1 MSTKPVRVIAL
12 TSGKGGVGKS
22 FLTLHLAE
30 ALARMGRSVAILDAD
45 LGLGN
50 IELMAGVKARH
61 TLTDA
66 FSRRCELQDILLEGP
81 AGVRI
86 IPGGRG
92 LAALPG
98 MDSLQI
104 SNMIQAVDLLAGDM
118 DYLLVDTAGGLAPT
132 DLQLIQA
139 VGEVLVV
146 LTAEPVCQQDTVDY
160 IRTLRQHCRIE
171 SFGILTN
178 MTRRQREGHML
189 MQDLQSRLDFDQDL
203 VLRHYGQVPFDRDAA
218 GAALSLTE
226 TAREHSWQKS
236 KLFRSL
242 SLLAATLDRC
252 TPREFLS
259 AGMRFF
265 LEQTLNAGGGK
276 AWKR

>member
-1 MSTKPVRVIAL
+1 MNKKPVRVIAL

-50 IELMAGVKARH
+50 IELMAGVRARH
-61 TLTDA
+61 TLIDA
-66 FSRRCELQDILLEGP
+66 FSCRCELHDILLEGP
-81 AGVRI
+81 AGVKI

-92 LAALPG
+92 LAGLQG

-132 DLQLIQA
+132 DLQLVQA

-146 LTAEPVCQQDTVDY
+146 LTAEPICQQDTVDY
-160 IRTLRQHCRIE
+160 IRTLRRHCRIE

-178 MTRRQREGHML
+178 MTRRQREGPML
-189 MQDLQSRLDFDQDL
+189 MQDLQGRLDFDQDL
-203 VLRHYGQVPFDRDAA
+203 VLRHYGQIPFDRELAET
-218 GAALSLTE
+218 ALSPTG

-236 KLFRSL
+236 KLLRSL

-252 TPREFLS
+252 TPREYLS